1 MVNTDSCQTGDINAS
16 KECGHAGSWFVKIT
30 EPVETR
36 VWDRDTS
43 FLRMRYKLTRIAHKR
58 RFTSPQD

>member
-43 FLRMRYKLTRIAHKR
+43 FLRMRYKLTRIAHK
-58 RFTSPQD
+58 